1 MATVKQPSKKL
12 QPKQKIEPKKK
23 LPTKAEMVVKYI
35 QFSKRM
41 TAFVLI
47 FWAVYRSAQLFVGV
61 LEPSMATALVKL
73 SSGIDTV
80 AIAFGITYTGN
91 SIAEKITNAH
101 KEVQKM
107 MYQNTDDET
116 NDKNESSDDEN
127 G

>member
-1 MATVKQPSKKL
+1 MATVKKQPRK
-12 QPKQKIEPKKK
+12 KIEPKKK

-41 TAFVLI
+41 TAFILI
-47 FWAVYRSAQLFVGV
+47 FWAIYRSAQLVVGV
-61 LEPSMATALVKL
+61 IEPSIASSLVRL

-80 AIAFGITYTGN
+80 AIAFGITYTSN

-107 MYQNTDDET
+107 MYTNIDDVSSSNSKDSDTDEDI
-116 NDKNESSDDEN
+116 EN